1 MLVSKD
7 AQTPLSFLPTLEETY
22 LEIKHVKK
30 ASHDDDYDARTRG
43 SFKFESKSTQ
53 AQ

>member
-1 MLVSKD
+1 MCKD
-7 AQTPLSFLPTLEETY
+7 AQTPLSFLPRLEEAY

-30 ASHDDDYDARTRG
+30 ASRDDDYDACTHG
-43 SFKFESKSTQ
+43 SFNFESKSTQ

>member
-1 MLVSKD
+1 MRVSKD
-7 AQTPLSFLPTLEETY
+7 AQTPLSFLPRLEAY

-30 ASHDDDYDARTRG
+30 ASCNDDYDARTRG
-43 SFKFESKSTQ
+43 SLKFERKSTQ

>member
-22 LEIKHVKK
+22 LEVKHVKK
-30 ASHDDDYDARTRG
+30 ASRDDDYDARTRG